1 MCSLNLIHFSN
12 IFLFLQDDHIKIE
25 ELHKRR
31 NHLAVFCKLVVY
43 NVFPAKTAAEV
54 TFTIET
60 HIHVDRQMGLVSNL
74 KLFSSFY
81 SMEQT

>member
-1 MCSLNLIHFSN
+1 MKYSKSCSDIARAGLDRRLVKYQKNVFLTLTIYLIS
-12 IFLFLQDDHIKIE
+12 LVSQDDHIKIE

-54 TFTIET
+54 TF
-60 HIHVDRQMGLVSNL
+60 M
-74 KLFSSFY
+74 
-81 SMEQT
+81 MEHR